1 MKESTF
7 WKVIALAAVLG
18 LFYVGWGLSNQR
30 QPAAPSLDW
39 LTTPAFADA
48 PKIDEF
54 EETGHTFL
62 RVWNDDGEGNLFYR
76 IIKLPGITANSRDL
90 RSTVLPELISEV
102 EFFTDGRALI
112 IKSPK

>member
-7 WKVIALAAVLG
+7 WKVIAVAAVLG

-30 QPAAPSLDW
+30 RNAPSLDW

-62 RVWNDDGEGNLFYR
+62 RVWNTNGEGDLFYR
-76 IIKLPGITANSRDL
+76 IIKLPGITAANREL